1 MNKTIL
7 DVPAGIRFIS
17 EWEDFMLPEFPHI
30 LDKQITGCGF
40 TEWVINNQFNM
51 VLSSPRLILLENK
64 AEQHPGEVFYARND
78 LDEVLNVD
86 RDLSRS
92 LSTVNKS
99 EEEQEKLKKDFNVE
113 QKKAELRNQI
123 RSYYIQCLD
132 EERPC
137 KILVTYDS
145 YRIVYD
151 ALNEIGCFDSFYT
164 VVDEFQSIFTDS
176 KFKSDTELGFLSVLG
191 KVNNLCFVSAT
202 PAIDEYLEML
212 PEFKDLPYFELD
224 WGKEDPSR
232 IIKPQLE
239 VHPCKR
245 LNDIAIKIIESYKTG
260 DFEKTIIKNDSGNLQ
275 EIESKE
281 LVIYVNSVKNICD
294 IIKKSGLTYSNT
306 NVLCSNTKAN
316 QKKIR
321 SAFGLGRGQEGGI
334 GKVPLRDEPRKMF
347 TLCTRTVYLGADFY
361 SDCARSVILSDAN
374 IECLAVDITLDLPQ
388 ILGRQRLDCNPWKN
402 RAELYAKFLSDK
414 NKKTTSDFKKY
425 ISEKIK
431 KTNELLNVYSSVVDN
446 STKHTLA
453 ENYQKV
459 AKTYNYKDD
468 FVAVN
473 THSGKDLAPVF
484 NNLAMV
490 SELRAFQI
498 QQVDFADRFR
508 LFNTINLCGEI
519 SIDEEL
525 SNCIRNFIIQFNYYK
540 QYVQKMKFLCESEL
554 DKKQLSLVL
563 TQIPIEYSTHYNIL
577 GPDRL
582 KSLSY
587 RRCDIEKECSKV
599 LEYQP
604 GSDKEKIIYSNFS
617 IGDKL
622 TLQEIKET
630 LKNLYL
636 ENNIKSS
643 PKAVD
648 LLNYFEVMKTRAKD
662 KETGKF
668 VAAYKILKIKEK

>member
-1 MNKTIL
+1 MIYLILSAGFKDNNPDQFEKRLKIGYTDNLENRLKAYLTTNPDFILLQTMEGDITIESYLHKKFEKYRYKDSKEWFYYNQEIIDHFQDEVEDFIDEGILLECIKKDLRSKIASVPELKEKYLNQILDEIKSLDEFDEELYDEEAITRVIL
-7 DVPAGIRFIS
+7 DVWELGINLF
-17 EWEDFMLPEFPHI
+17 
-30 LDKQITGCGF
+30 
-40 TEWVINNQFNM
+40 
-51 VLSSPRLILLENK
+51 NK
-64 AEQHPGEVFYARND
+64 A
-78 LDEVLNVD
+78 
-86 RDLSRS
+86 
-92 LSTVNKS
+92 
-99 EEEQEKLKKDFNVE
+99 
-113 QKKAELRNQI
+113 
-123 RSYYIQCLD
+123 
-132 EERPC
+132 
-137 KILVTYDS
+137 
-145 YRIVYD
+145 
-151 ALNEIGCFDSFYT
+151 
-164 VVDEFQSIFTDS
+164 
-176 KFKSDTELGFLSVLG
+176 
-191 KVNNLCFVSAT
+191 
-202 PAIDEYLEML
+202 ID
-212 PEFKDLPYFELD
+212 
-224 WGKEDPSR
+224 
-232 IIKPQLE
+232 
-239 VHPCKR
+239 
-245 LNDIAIKIIESYKTG
+245 
-260 DFEKTIIKNDSGNLQ
+260 
-275 EIESKE
+275 
-281 LVIYVNSVKNICD
+281 
-294 IIKKSGLTYSNT
+294 
-306 NVLCSNTKAN
+306 
-316 QKKIR
+316 
-321 SAFGLGRGQEGGI
+321 
-334 GKVPLRDEPRKMF
+334 
-347 TLCTRTVYLGADFY
+347 
-361 SDCARSVILSDAN
+361 N
-374 IECLAVDITLDLPQ
+374 IELINYQPIDLLKIDNPEITVDITLDLPQ

-425 ISEKIK
+425 ISKKIK

>member
-1 MNKTIL
+1 M
-7 DVPAGIRFIS
+7 
-17 EWEDFMLPEFPHI
+17 
-30 LDKQITGCGF
+30 
-40 TEWVINNQFNM
+40 
-51 VLSSPRLILLENK
+51 
-64 AEQHPGEVFYARND
+64 
-78 LDEVLNVD
+78 
-86 RDLSRS
+86 
-92 LSTVNKS
+92 
-99 EEEQEKLKKDFNVE
+99 
-113 QKKAELRNQI
+113 
-123 RSYYIQCLD
+123 
-132 EERPC
+132 
-137 KILVTYDS
+137 
-145 YRIVYD
+145 
-151 ALNEIGCFDSFYT
+151 
-164 VVDEFQSIFTDS
+164 
-176 KFKSDTELGFLSVLG
+176 
-191 KVNNLCFVSAT
+191 
-202 PAIDEYLEML
+202 
-212 PEFKDLPYFELD
+212 
-224 WGKEDPSR
+224 
-232 IIKPQLE
+232 
-239 VHPCKR
+239 
-245 LNDIAIKIIESYKTG
+245 
-260 DFEKTIIKNDSGNLQ
+260 
-275 EIESKE
+275 
-281 LVIYVNSVKNICD
+281 
-294 IIKKSGLTYSNT
+294 
-306 NVLCSNTKAN
+306 
-316 QKKIR
+316 
-321 SAFGLGRGQEGGI
+321 
-334 GKVPLRDEPRKMF
+334 
-347 TLCTRTVYLGADFY
+347 
-361 SDCARSVILSDAN
+361 
-374 IECLAVDITLDLPQ
+374 
-388 ILGRQRLDCNPWKN
+388 
-402 RAELYAKFLSDK
+402 YAKFLSDK

-459 AKTYNYKDD
+459 AKTYNYKDN

-519 SIDEEL
+519 SIDEKL
-525 SNCIRNFIIQFNYYK
+525 SNSIRNFIIQFNYYK